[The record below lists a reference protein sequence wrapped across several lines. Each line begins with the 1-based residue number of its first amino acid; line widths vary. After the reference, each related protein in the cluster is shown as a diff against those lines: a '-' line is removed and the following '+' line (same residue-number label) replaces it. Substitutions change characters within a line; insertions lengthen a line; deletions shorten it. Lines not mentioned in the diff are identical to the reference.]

1 MRSNL
6 KISPLFEKMRITCY
20 TLGIKG
26 GRSMRGDF
34 ERLRRGLG
42 FNGIV
47 SVIIGL
53 LILFWPSRTAA
64 IVASI
69 VGVALIIMGVVYIG
83 SNFIRKRED
92 RSKIWCVG
100 HFILGFMYLFAGIF
114 VFADLNAAAESLFIL
129 VGIFVGVLWIIDG
142 IVNLTALSQF
152 YNKIWA
158 MILSLISVIAG
169 ATLLFSP
176 LWGAVTLWMILGIE
190 FLVVGIIKI
199 IHYYNWNK

>member
-1 MRSNL
+1 LACGS
-6 KISPLFEKMRITCY
+6 FY
-20 TLGIKG
+20 T
-26 GRSMRGDF
+26 
-34 ERLRRGLG
+34 
-42 FNGIV
+42 
-47 SVIIGL
+47 
-53 LILFWPSRTAA
+53 W
-64 IVASI
+64 
-69 VGVALIIMGVVYIG
+69 VY
-83 SNFIRKRED
+83 
-92 RSKIWCVG
+92 V
-100 HFILGFMYLFAGIF
+100 F
-114 VFADLNAAAESLFIL
+114 VFADLNAATESLFIL